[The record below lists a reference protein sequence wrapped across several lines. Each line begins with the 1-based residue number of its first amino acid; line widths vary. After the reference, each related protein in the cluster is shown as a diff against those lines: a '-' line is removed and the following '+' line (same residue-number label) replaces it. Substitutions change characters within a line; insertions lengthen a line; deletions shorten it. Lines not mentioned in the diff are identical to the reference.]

1 MKLLLSFPQ
10 RDELI
15 FFSSSYGYTVKG
27 MIATPEPQ
35 FMTPQEY
42 LDWKVKDDRHGRG
55 IMGNK

>member
-1 MKLLLSFPQ
+1 
-10 RDELI
+10 
-15 FFSSSYGYTVKG
+15 